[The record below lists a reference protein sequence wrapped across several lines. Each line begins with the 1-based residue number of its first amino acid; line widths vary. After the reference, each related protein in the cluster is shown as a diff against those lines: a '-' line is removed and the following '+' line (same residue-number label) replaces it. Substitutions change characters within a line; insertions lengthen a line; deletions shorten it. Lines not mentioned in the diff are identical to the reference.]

1 MGSGYRSQL
10 RMERTGIDVGFEAA
24 LERREIPPGGVG
36 RATIATFAPIAVRV
50 GQAFEIREGSRVV
63 GAGLVLSAAGSAGDT
78 PAL

>member
-36 RATIATFAPIAVRV
+36 RATIATFAPIAVR